1 MGNNYFD
8 AALHFVQTEYGT
20 QPPFSGFLPG
30 IAGPWGIPAW
40 CNYNNRGQAV
50 CSFGVQDKDHA
61 ILEFTAAS
69 TAYRCTAQTGFRTFL
84 KQGGAVIEPF
94 ADSMGTMILEPN
106 ALRLEWRN
114 EQASVE
120 VVYFTLPNERM
131 AGLCRRLRVQNRSS
145 AETTLE
151 LLDGL
156 ATIVPYGVCD
166 EKLKQEPNLSTAWMR
181 VEKAEEAL
189 PRFGIRASME
199 DSTRVAEISGRN
211 FRLAFAEDGQLLP
224 VIVRPELVF
233 GWDTSLLRPVA
244 FEQAPLSA
252 LLGKPSVN
260 ENFLPCCMTAWQG
273 TLPANGTVELWEFYG
288 QAEDEQELHAF
299 REKARSKAYFEAKLA
314 QARAL
319 AETLTAPVRCETAD
333 PIFDGYVRQSFL
345 DNVMRGGFPYRLG
358 VGQATLPVYLY
369 SRKHG
374 DPEREYNAFCL
385 DRSYFSQGN
394 ANFRD
399 ICQNRRSDTFFHPA
413 AGQFNLQLFFELL
426 QPDGYLPLVLEPVS
440 YRARHP
446 EHLVQLLA
454 APYRAEAQELLDAPF
469 SMGRL
474 AMAAEGWALPDPTG
488 FLTAVLE
495 DSVMEPNAVFQA
507 GYWSDHWTYLLDL
520 LEAELAVYP
529 ERETA
534 LLFGAAQYRWFAG
547 QADVLPQAQ
556 RYCQTERGL
565 RQYHCV
571 APRSTGEKWVT
582 AQDGRTVYSTLFEKL
597 LLLCAI
603 KFATLDP
610 SGAAV
615 EMEGGKPGW
624 NDALNGLP
632 AQFGASLAE
641 GCELLRLLDYL
652 IARRPL
658 YPAQIELHKE
668 IAELLWEISALAAS
682 ERTEEDRWYT
692 RNRLRDRYRAQTRQ
706 GFSGKTEA
714 VPAERLLQAL
724 KALAASLRTA
734 IDAATAENGGICP
747 TYASYQ
753 AVSRHKTDD
762 GLLPTKLV
770 RKPLPLFLEGPT
782 RWLQTS
788 QTPAAKAQMVAA
800 VQASPLFDR
809 ELKMYRLNASLK
821 NESFEI
827 GRIRAFPD
835 GWLENASIWLHM
847 EYKYLLAQLKS
858 GLYAQFFADFR
869 NAAIPFLSPERY
881 GRSTTENSSFL
892 VSSANADAAA
902 HGRGY
907 VSRLSGSTAELISI
921 WLEMFFGSDPFQ
933 YDGKHLSLCF
943 RPAIPEYLIG
953 SRQTVSATFL
963 GVVTVTYHLSGLS
976 MLWPGR
982 YRISGYCLDSAVR
995 ISGDCIPEKWAKQIR
1010 DRRVKIIDVF
1020 CKNRQEAANGA

>member
-1 MGNNYFD
+1 MENSYFD
-8 AALHFVQTEYGT
+8 EKLHFVQTEYGR

-84 KQGGAVIEPF
+84 KQDGAVIEPF
-94 ADSMGTMILEPN
+94 ADSRGTMVIEPN
-106 ALRLEWRN
+106 ALRLEWKN
-114 EQASVE
+114 ERTSVE

-131 AGLCRRLRVQNRSS
+131 AGLCRRLRVRNLSS
-145 AETTLE
+145 AETALE

-358 VGQATLPVYLY
+358 TGRDALPVYLY

-374 DPEREYNAFCL
+374 DPEREYNAFYL
-385 DRSYFSQGN
+385 DRAYFSQGN

-399 ICQNRRSDTFFHPA
+399 ICQNRRSDTFFHPN
-413 AGQFNLQLFFELL
+413 AGRFNLQLFFEML
-426 QPDGYLPLVLEPVS
+426 QPDGYNPLVLEPVS
-440 YRARHP
+440 YRAQHP
-446 EHLVQLLA
+446 VQLTQQLTEPYHKA
-454 APYRAEAQELLDAPF
+454 ALELLSAPF
-469 SMGRL
+469 TMGCL
-474 AMAAEGWALPDPTG
+474 AMAAENWHLADMAA
-488 FLTAVLE
+488 FLAAVLE

-520 LEAELAVYP
+520 LEAELAIYP
-529 ERETA
+529 EREAA
-534 LLFGAAQYRWFAG
+534 LLFGAAQYRWFSG
-547 QADVLPQAQ
+547 QAEVLPQTQ

-571 APRSTGEKWVT
+571 APRTIGEKWVT
-582 AQDGRTVYSTLFEKL
+582 AQNGSMVYSTLFEKL
-597 LLLCAI
+597 VLLCAV
-603 KFATLDP
+603 KAATLDC

-658 YPAQIELHKE
+658 YPAQMELHEE
-668 IAELLWEISALAAS
+668 IGALLWEISALAAS
-682 ERTEEDRWYT
+682 ECTGEVQWYA
-692 RNRLRDRYRAQTRQ
+692 RNRIRDRYRTQTRQ

-714 VPAERLLQAL
+714 VAAERLLQAL
-724 KALAASLRTA
+724 TSLAAALRAA
-734 IDAATAENGGICP
+734 IDTATTENGGICP
-747 TYASYQ
+747 TYYSYQ
-753 AVSRHKTDD
+753 ALGIRNANG
-762 GLLPTKLV
+762 GLLPTQLA
-770 RKPLPLFLEGPT
+770 RRSLPLFLEGPT
-782 RWLQTS
+782 RWLRTNQA
-788 QTPAAKAQMVAA
+788 PAAKVQMAAA
-800 VQASPLFDR
+800 VRRSELYDR
-809 ELKMYRLNASLK
+809 ALRMYRLNASLQ

-847 EYKYLLAQLKS
+847 EYKYLLSLLKS
-858 GLYAQFFADFR
+858 GLYEQFFADFR
-869 NAAIPFLSPERY
+869 NAAIPFFSPERY

-921 WLEMFFGSDPFQ
+921 WLEMFFGSEPFQ
-933 YDGKHLSLCF
+933 YDGAHLSLRF
-943 RPAIPEYLIG
+943 RPALPEYLIG
-953 SRQTVSATFL
+953 NRQAVSATFL
-963 GVVTVTYHLSGLS
+963 GAIPVTYHLSELPA
-976 MLWPGR
+976 LIPGS
-982 YRISGYCLDSAVR
+982 YRISGYCLDSEVR
-995 ISGDCIPEKWAKQIR
+995 ISSDCIPEKWAKQVR
-1010 DRRVKIIDVF
+1010 SRRVKRIDVY
-1020 CKNRQEAANGA
+1020 CESKQEVSNGA

>member
-1 MGNNYFD
+1 MGNSYFD
-8 AALHFVQTEYGT
+8 EKLHFVQTEYGR
-20 QPPFSGFLPG
+20 QPTFSGFLPG
-30 IAGPWGIPAW
+30 IAGPWGIPTW

-84 KQGGAVIEPF
+84 KQDGAVIEPF
-94 ADSMGTMILEPN
+94 ADGKGTMVIEPN

-156 ATIVPYGVCD
+156 ATIVPYGVRD

-181 VEKAEEAL
+181 VENVAESL

-199 DSTRVAEISGRN
+199 DSTHVAEIRGRN

-224 VIVRPELVF
+224 VLVRPELVF

-288 QAEDEQELHAF
+288 QAEDEQELTAF
-299 REKARSKAYFEAKLA
+299 CEKALSKAYFEAKLT

-319 AETLTAPVRCETAD
+319 AETLTAQVRCKTAA
-333 PIFDGYVRQSFL
+333 PIFDAYVRQSFL

-358 VGQATLPVYLY
+358 GGQDTLPVYLY

-374 DPEREYNAFCL
+374 DPEREYNAFYL

-413 AGQFNLQLFFELL
+413 AGRFNLQLFFELL
-426 QPDGYLPLVLEPVS
+426 QPDGYHPLVLEPVS

-446 EHLVQLLA
+446 EHLVQTLSE
-454 APYRAEAQELLDAPF
+454 PYRREAQALLGAPF

-474 AMAAEGWALPDPTG
+474 AMAAEGWALPDPAG
-488 FLTAVLE
+488 FLAAVLE
-495 DSVMEPNAVFQA
+495 GSVMEPNAAFQA

-520 LEAELAVYP
+520 LESELAIYP
-529 ERETA
+529 EREAA
-534 LLFGAAQYRWFAG
+534 LLFGASQYRWFSG

-571 APRSTGEKWVT
+571 VPRTTGKKWVT
-582 AQDGRTVYSTLFEKL
+582 TQDGNTVYSTLFEKL
-597 LLLCAI
+597 VLLCAV
-603 KFATLDP
+603 KSATLDR
-610 SGAAV
+610 SGAAI

-652 IARRPL
+652 IARQPL
-658 YPAQIELHKE
+658 YPAQIELQEE

-682 ERTEEDRWYT
+682 ECTDEERWYE
-692 RNRLRDRYRAQTRQ
+692 RNRIRDRYRAQIRQ
-706 GFSGKTEA
+706 GFSGKTEVVSA
-714 VPAERLLQAL
+714 GRLLQAF
-724 KALAASLRTA
+724 KILAAALQTA
-734 IDAATAENGGICP
+734 IDTATAENGGICL
-747 TYASYQ
+747 TYVSYQ
-753 AVSRHKTDD
+753 AVGTRKTD
-762 GLLPTKLV
+762 GGMLPTKLV
-770 RKPLPLFLEGPT
+770 KKPLPLFLEGPT
-782 RWLQTS
+782 RWLRTNQA
-788 QTPAAKAQMVAA
+788 PAAKVQMAAA
-800 VQASPLFDR
+800 VQRSALYDR
-809 ELKMYRLNASLK
+809 TLRMYRLNASLK
-821 NESFEI
+821 NESLEI

-847 EYKYLLAQLKS
+847 EYKYLLALLKS

-892 VSSANADAAA
+892 VSSVNADVAA
-902 HGRGY
+902 HGRGFI
-907 VSRLSGSTAELISI
+907 SRLSGSTAELISI
-921 WLEMFFGSDPFQ
+921 WLEMFFGGEPFR
-933 YDGKHLSLCF
+933 YDGAHLSLRF
-943 RPAIPEYLIG
+943 RPALPEYLIG
-953 SRQTVSATFL
+953 NRQAVSATFL
-963 GVVTVTYHLSGLS
+963 GTIAVTYHLSELPA
-976 MLWPGR
+976 LIPGS
-982 YRISGYCLDSAVR
+982 YQISGYCLDSELH
-995 ISGDCIPEKWAKQIR
+995 ISGDRIPEKWARQIR
-1010 DRRVKIIDVF
+1010 DRCVKRIDVY
-1020 CKNRQEAANGA
+1020 CESKQEGTNGA